1 MDDIY
6 DSKLPKM
13 PPALATHDIYPED
26 WQRCMQDLGRAWAGQ
41 LPVPSLGA
49 ALPRRSI
56 LAADLVDLWN
66 DKFFYL
72 RGVELRLYKGKEKRT
87 GKNAGIVEKHLPGYE
102 DDDSDSSTGSSSD
115 DEFARRN
122 PYGRDAAAE
131 KEEKKRRRKERRA
144 KRRAKAYAVYVACL
158 PRPSAPVGGYGSMP
172 GGYGVAPVPAPY
184 GYGTAPSYG
193 AAPGAVP
200 MGYGAN
206 PSYSSSAGYPPAG
219 YAHASGVPASRSQG
233 YGGGY

>member
-1 MDDIY
+1 MHAGAQHH
-6 DSKLPKM
+6 SHFCHLLRLKL
-13 PPALATHDIYPED
+13 LTF
-26 WQRCMQDLGRAWAGQ
+26 QDLGRAWTNQ

-87 GKNAGIVEKHLPGYE
+87 GKNAGMVEKHLPGYE
-102 DDDSDSSTGSSSD
+102 DGDSDSSSTGSSSD
-115 DEFARRN
+115 AEFARRN
-122 PYGRDAAAE
+122 PYGRDIAAE

-144 KRRAKAYAVYVACL
+144 KRRAKTYAVYIACL
-158 PRPSAPVGGYGSMP
+158 PRPGAPVAGYGPMP

-184 GYGTAPSYG
+184 GFG
-193 AAPGAVP
+193 AAPAAVP

-206 PSYSSSAGYPPAG
+206 PSYSSSTGYPAVG
-219 YAHASGVPASRSQG
+219 YGHAAGVPASRSQG